1 MASTVAPGCEQNEGM
16 ARSSVRQRFAP
27 RLAFVLLVVGVG
39 WGALVIAQGP
49 GRFTTYAG
57 HSAFATALS
66 IGAGLALTLAGL
78 TVMMGRSSP
87 LIGDL
92 TPLAAF
98 LWFAPIYVGW
108 NGGPALVRSIAV
120 VAATFTLPVLVHLV
134 LAYPGGQLQ
143 EPISRMLVRVAYGG
157 AALISL
163 GWALFTDP
171 FFDPM
176 CFANCSE
183 NVFLLESF
191 PSLARVIETLGWW
204 FSVGI
209 AATFTALCMWRLLGV
224 SGPTRRARLPVGLAG
239 LLVGASVATHGIAQL
254 TIPLET
260 PSEPIFLAA
269 FVIACAALI
278 GLSVGLV
285 WGAFRTQLQR
295 RSIARIVSSLDAA
308 PPPGS
313 LESALALAIG
323 DPELRITYPL
333 SGERLVDARGQ
344 SADPPTAAA
353 GRAVTTLVRE
363 EHPVALLSHA
373 AGLPAIGKELG
384 PALRL
389 ALENERLQAESLA
402 HVDDLRAARRRIIE
416 MGDAERR
423 RMERDLHD
431 GAQQRLLAV
440 SYDIRLTQAAAET
453 ERDVQVL
460 PLLGNAIEGAQAAL
474 DELRELAHGIYPAIL
489 EEAGLVPALA
499 SLADTAPLPVVISSM
514 PDERFPAS
522 IETAIYLLVADAIDD
537 AAGRK
542 ATHVDVNADHDG
554 DQLTIVIEDD
564 GAERISS
571 MIQAAD
577 RVGSLGGTL
586 EVASR
591 VLRAEIP
598 CA

>member
-1 MASTVAPGCEQNEGM
+1 M
-16 ARSSVRQRFAP
+16 
-27 RLAFVLLVVGVG
+27 
-39 WGALVIAQGP
+39 IAQGP
-49 GRFTTYAG
+49 GKFTTYAG
-57 HSAFATALS
+57 HSAAATALG
-66 IGAGLALTLAGL
+66 IGAGLALALAGL
-78 TVMMGRSSP
+78 TVFIGRSST

-92 TPLAAF
+92 TLLAAF
-98 LWFAPIYVGW
+98 LSFAPIYVGW
-108 NGGPALVRSIAV
+108 NGGPALVRSIAM
-120 VAATFTLPVLVHLV
+120 VAATFTLPVLVHLL

-143 EPISRMLVRVAYGG
+143 EPISRMLVRVAYAG
-157 AALISL
+157 AALIAL

-171 FFDPM
+171 FFDPL
-176 CFANCSE
+176 CWANCND
-183 NVFLLESF
+183 NVFLLESL
-191 PSLARVIETLGWW
+191 PSLARAVETVGWW

-209 AATFTALCMWRLLGV
+209 AAAFAALCMWRLLRV
-224 SGPTRRARLPVGLAG
+224 SGPTRRARLPVGVPG
-239 LLVGASVATHGIAQL
+239 LFVAASIATHGIAQL
-254 TIPLET
+254 SIQLEN

-269 FVIACAALI
+269 FILAATALI
-278 GLSVGLV
+278 GLSVGLM

-295 RSIARIVSSLDAA
+295 RSIARIVSRLDAA

-323 DPELRITYPL
+323 DPDLRITYPL
-333 SGERLVDARGQ
+333 SGERLVDASGK
-344 SADPPTAAA
+344 STAPPAAGA
-353 GRAVTTLVRE
+353 GRAVTTLVRDQ
-363 EHPVALLSHA
+363 HPVALVSHA

-384 PALRL
+384 PTLRL

-402 HVDDLRAARRRIIE
+402 HVSDLRAARRRIVE

-440 SYDIRLTQAAAET
+440 SYDIRLAEAAAKAEG
-453 ERDVQVL
+453 DVQVV
-460 PLLGNAIEGAQAAL
+460 PLLENAIDGAQSAL

-499 SLADTAPLPVVISSM
+499 SLADTAPVPVVISGM
-514 PDERFPAS
+514 PNERFPTS
-522 IETAIYLLVADAIDD
+522 IEAAIYLLVADAIDD

-542 ATHVDVNADHDG
+542 ATRAVVNAHHDG
-554 DQLTIVIEDD
+554 EQLTVVIEDD

-586 EVASR
+586 EMASR

-598 CA
+598 CAL

>member
-1 MASTVAPGCEQNEGM
+1 M
-16 ARSSVRQRFAP
+16 ARSPVWRRLAP
-27 RLAFVLLVVGVG
+27 RLAFVLLVVAVG
-39 WGALVIAQGP
+39 WGALVVAQGP
-49 GRFTTYAG
+49 GKFTTYAG
-57 HSAFATALS
+57 HSALATALG

-78 TVMMGRSSP
+78 TVFIGRSST

-92 TPLAAF
+92 TLLAAF

-108 NGGPALVRSIAV
+108 NGGPALVRSIAML
-120 VAATFTLPVLVHLV
+120 AATFAFPVLVHLV
-134 LAYPGGQLQ
+134 LAYLGSQLQ
-143 EPISRMLVRVAYGG
+143 EPISRNLARVAYTG
-157 AALISL
+157 AALIAL

-171 FFDPM
+171 FYDPM
-176 CFANCSE
+176 CWANCND
-183 NVFLLESF
+183 NVFLLKSL
-191 PSLARVIETLGWW
+191 PSLARAVETLGWW

-209 AATFTALCMWRLLGV
+209 AAAFAALCMWRLWAV
-224 SGPTRRARLPVGLAG
+224 SGPARRALLPVVAPGI
-239 LLVGASVATHGIAQL
+239 LVAASTATHGFAQL
-254 TIPLET
+254 NIQLET
-260 PSEPIFLAA
+260 PSETIFFGV
-269 FVIACAALI
+269 FVVGCTALI

-285 WGAFRTQLQR
+285 RGAFRTQLQR

-323 DPELRITYPL
+323 DPDLRITYPL
-333 SGERLVDARGQ
+333 SAQRLVDASGR
-344 SADPPTAAA
+344 STAPPAAVA
-353 GRAVTTLVRE
+353 GRAVTTLVRD
-363 EHPVALLSHA
+363 EHPVALVSHA

-402 HVDDLRAARRRIIE
+402 HVEDLRAARRRIIE
-416 MGDAERR
+416 TSDAERR

-440 SYDIRLTQAAAET
+440 SYDIRLARAAAEA
-453 ERDVQVL
+453 ERDVQVF
-460 PLLGNAIEGAQAAL
+460 PLLGNAIDGAQAAL

-499 SLADTAPLPVVISSM
+499 SLADTAPVPVVVSGM

-542 ATHVDVNADHDG
+542 ATRVDVDADHDG
-554 DQLTIVIEDD
+554 EQLTIVIEDD

-571 MIQAAD
+571 MIQTAD

-586 EVASR
+586 EVAPR
-591 VLRAEIP
+591 VLRVEIP